1 MPTRAHVYINSALA
15 VLAVY
20 AALLAIRLFFTFSE
34 LLAYVTHPLV
44 LIVPVGLTV
53 AGLRYFLV
61 YTEEKNKKRFLYLL
75 IAGSA
80 ALFLLFL
87 LFIYIISRLV
97 SL

>member
-1 MPTRAHVYINSALA
+1 MPTRAHTYINSALA

-20 AALLAIRLFFTFSE
+20 AALLTIRLFFTSSE

-53 AGLRYFLV
+53 AGLRYFIV
-61 YTEEKNKKRFLYLL
+61 YTEVKNKKRFLYSL
-75 IAGSA
+75 IAGSI

-87 LFIYIISRLV
+87 LFLYVISRLV